1 MRRGCRDRSLIP
13 NDMSPTVNHLI
24 GLFVGFAVA
33 ELTVA
38 HAGPMAFFG
47 IPFTKKLM
55 REDAVD
61 GGRDILKAYK
71 GVVLVLGGVYLVAFG
86 VVVVMF
92 PRILPGFIVGSL
104 LLIAIRFRGW
114 GYTLR
119 NFDDYIRNHGP
130 ALKKDARKEQEKK
143 GLPPPKGQGR

>member
-1 MRRGCRDRSLIP
+1 
-13 NDMSPTVNHLI
+13 MSPTVTHLV

-47 IPFTKKLM
+47 IPFTKKLI

-71 GVVLVLGGVYLVAFG
+71 GVVLVLGGIYMVAFA
-86 VVVVMF
+86 VVVILF
-92 PRILPGFIVGSL
+92 PRILPGFVIGSV

-119 NFDDYIRNHGP
+119 NFDEYVRNHGP
-130 ALKKDARKEQEKK
+130 ALKKDGRKEKDRK
-143 GLPPPKGQGR
+143 RITPPKGHVR